1 MVQGQGA
8 ATPLS
13 STPAVTSNVPKRA
26 YAADG
31 RTFYQDGRKVRIE
44 GLPDDGDGKSEIAK
58 QRLQK
63 ALDAGEVTL
72 EPKGTDAAGN
82 MLAVVRVN
90 GMNVTDVLK
99 LDELRADPPR

>member
-8 ATPLS
+8 ATPLPS
-13 STPAVTSNVPKRA
+13 ASATTSNVPKRA

-31 RTFYQDGRKVRIE
+31 RTFYQDGKKVRIE
-44 GLPDDGDGKSEIAK
+44 GLPDDADDKSEMAK

-90 GMNVTDVLK
+90 GTNVTDVLK
-99 LDELRADPPR
+99 LDGLRAAPQP